1 MAHTQKF
8 KQVMAVLERRIRR
21 GDYLLRP
28 IPSERRIAEET
39 GVSHMTARK
48 AVRGLLDRNVLVR
61 QPNGALAVS
70 PDFHADP
77 AGGGASPQ
85 VILLYPAYSS
95 AFLTALRQVV
105 ADAADAHG
113 LRVRPVQ
120 YVHWDDP
127 VVVTAVGHAGG
138 VIVIPS
144 SPGVPPHL
152 LATLTASR
160 VVVLDGDLHYRD
172 LPSIRL
178 FPEPHVNQVFD
189 HLLRLGH
196 TRIDC
201 VSSHVHNAQTDA
213 RVRLWREWS
222 ARHGTAGELWERPAP
237 SFSDPTPYA
246 YGEMRQLLL
255 RGAPRATA
263 FVGTTFPAAVGAMRA
278 CRDHGLV
285 VGRDVS
291 VCAMNVEWPAQFMTP
306 SVTGLDMPD
315 VAKVLG
321 DCFEWFASD
330 RPWEG
335 TKRLQ
340 PAHARLFE
348 GESTGRI
355 GPPGG

>member
-8 KQVMAVLERRIRR
+8 KQVMSVLERRIRR

-28 IPSERRIAEET
+28 MPSERRIAEET

-48 AVRGLLDRNVLVR
+48 AVRGLLDRGVLVR
-61 QPNGALAVS
+61 QGNGTLAVAA
-70 PDFHADP
+70 DFHADAAP
-77 AGGGASPQ
+77 AQQ

-95 AFLTALRQVV
+95 AFLTAVRQAI
-105 ADAADAHG
+105 ADAAEAAG

-127 VVVTAVGHAGG
+127 VVVAAVAHPGG
-138 VIVIPS
+138 AIVIPS
-144 SPGVPPHL
+144 SPEVPPHL
-152 LATLTASR
+152 MATLTANR
-160 VVVLDGDLHYRD
+160 VVVLDGDVHYRD

-178 FPEPHVNQVFD
+178 FPDAHVVQVLD
-189 HLLRLGH
+189 HLRRLGH

-201 VSSHVHNAQTDA
+201 VSSHVHTAQTET
-213 RVRLWREWS
+213 RIRLWREWI
-222 ARHGTAGELWERPAP
+222 ARHGLTGELWERAAP

-246 YGEMRQLLL
+246 YGEVRRLLL
-255 RGAPRATA
+255 AGSPRATA
-263 FVGTTFPAAVGAMRA
+263 LVGTTFPAAVGAMRA
-278 CRDHGLV
+278 CRDHGLT

-306 SVTGLDMPD
+306 SVTGLELPD
-315 VAKVLG
+315 LAKPLG
-321 DCFEWFASD
+321 ECFEWFASD

-335 TKRLQ
+335 SRRLQ
-340 PAHARLFE
+340 PPHARLFE